1 MGLCSGY
8 MRAILFTLMSVA
20 CVAAFSATVY
30 RWVDENGVTH
40 YSDQPHE
47 NAEKVTISAPQTFS
61 APRQSMPSN
70 SSPQPAAP
78 AGPTYSCSI
87 TQPANDDTFPNS
99 TAIITTAQASPVPR
113 QGDKVILMF
122 DGARV
127 QNFPP
132 GGGAFQLTNLDR
144 GTHTLQAQVEDST
157 GKVVC
162 QSSPVS
168 FTVLQSSV
176 LSPSNPNFRRH

>member
-1 MGLCSGY
+1 

-20 CVAAFSATVY
+20 CAVAFSATVY

-61 APRQSMPSN
+61 APHQSQSSN
-70 SSPQPAAP
+70 SSSRPAAP

-87 TQPANDDTFPNS
+87 TQPANDDTFSNT
-99 TAIITTAQASPVPR
+99 TAVITTAQANPAPR
-113 QGDKVILMF
+113 QGDKVVLMF
-122 DGARV
+122 DGLKV
-127 QNFPP
+127 QNFPA

-144 GTHTLQAQVEDST
+144 GTHTVQAQVEDST

-162 QSSPVS
+162 QSSTVS
-168 FTVLQSSV
+168 FTVLQPSV
-176 LSPSNPNFRRH
+176 LNPANPNFHH

>member
-1 MGLCSGY
+1 

-20 CVAAFSATVY
+20 CAVAFSATVY

-61 APRQSMPSN
+61 APHQSQPNN
-70 SSPQPAAP
+70 SSSRPPAP

-87 TQPANDDTFPNS
+87 TQPANDDTFPNA
-99 TAIITTAQASPVPR
+99 TAVVTTAQANPVPR
-113 QGDKVILMF
+113 EGDKVVLVF
-122 DGARV
+122 DGSKV

-144 GTHTLQAQVEDST
+144 GTHTLQAQVEDSS
-157 GKVVC
+157 GKIVC
-162 QSSPVS
+162 QSSTVS
-168 FTVLQSSV
+168 FTVLQPSV
-176 LSPSNPNFRRH
+176 LNPANPNFHH